1 MTIMLIAAVIF
12 YTACLQWE
20 LRRRDGKFD
29 AEREAWR
36 QERSEL
42 LTRIQHPE
50 LVPVAPRPDLMIPD
64 RENDDWNKVGTIEWD
79 DAYGV
84 VEDDV
89 NG

>member
-1 MTIMLIAAVIF
+1 MTTIAVLGLTLIALALLAALYVQADRI
-12 YTACLQWE
+12 A
-20 LRRRDGKFD
+20 K
-29 AEREAWR
+29 EREGWTE
-36 QERSEL
+36 ERREL

-79 DAYGV
+79 PAYGL
-84 VEDDV
+84 EDDV